1 MDMKRQWTGVYAA
14 ALVVLA
20 ACGGGDDAAD
30 TPEQTPAEQP
40 APAPT
45 PPTSNVQLPEGV
57 TMDMVTA
64 GSQIFNQQICF
75 TCHGING
82 AGTPLGPPLNDQTW
96 INIDGEYTSI
106 QEVVRTG
113 VPQPKEFTASS
124 MPAMGGLQL
133 TDQQIAEVA
142 AYVYSISRGG

>member
-1 MDMKRQWTGVYAA
+1 MNRQWTGMYAV
-14 ALVVLA
+14 ALVVLT
-20 ACGGGDDAAD
+20 ACGGGDAAED

-40 APAPT
+40 AT
-45 PPTSNVQLPEGV
+45 PPAQPATNVQLPEGV
-57 TMDMVTA
+57 TAEMVTA
-64 GSQIFNQQICF
+64 GSQIFNQQVCF

-82 AGTPLGPPLNDQTW
+82 QGTAGLGPPLNDQTW

-106 QEVVRTG
+106 VEVVKTG
-113 VPQPKEFTASS
+113 VPQPKEHPAA

-133 TDQQIAEVA
+133 TDQQVNEVA

>member
-1 MDMKRQWTGVYAA
+1 MKRQWTGMYAA

-20 ACGGGDDAAD
+20 ACGGGDAAEEA
-30 TPEQTPAEQP
+30 TEQTPAEQP
-40 APAPT
+40 AAPPP

-64 GSQIFNQQICF
+64 GAQIFNQQVCF
-75 TCHGING
+75 TCHGVNG
-82 AGTPLGPPLNDQTW
+82 VGTPLGPPLNDQTW
-96 INIDGEYTSI
+96 INVDGEYPNI
-106 QEVVRTG
+106 QQVVRTG

-124 MPAMGGLQL
+124 MPPMGGLQL
-133 TDQQIAEVA
+133 TDQQINEVA